1 MQAEQAS
8 VETSQQTFS
17 WLVALSTLDFS
28 VELRELH
35 NSLVVGIE
43 AILAVTR
50 DCLTLSS
57 ESKHCKNVVIHINV

>member
-1 MQAEQAS
+1 M
-8 VETSQQTFS
+8 
-17 WLVALSTLDFS
+17 LDFS

-57 ESKHCKNVVIHINV
+57 ESEHCKNVAIHTNA

>member
-1 MQAEQAS
+1 MSEL
-8 VETSQQTFS
+8 TFS

-35 NSLVVGIE
+35 NSFVVGIE
-43 AILAVTR
+43 EILAVTS

-57 ESKHCKNVVIHINV
+57 ESEYCKNEKILVKCVYH